1 MNENVMNQAEDF
13 DLEDLME
20 DVAEDVAE
28 DAEETEAAAT
38 TDYDLNILTDD
49 LAGGASESPN
59 AKSEE
64 SYEKNSNFNNSS
76 DYLRK
81 FSESFSTSFVLSPS
95 FSGVNV
101 SEYSQMKKQQDEKAE
116 KLIKELD
123 QNRPKPAL
131 LKKLAGK

>member
-1 MNENVMNQAEDF
+1 MSDNLNNQAEEF

-20 DVAEDVAE
+20 DVSGES
-28 DAEETEAAAT
+28 EESTESV
-38 TDYDLNILTDD
+38 DYDINILTEDVENNE
-49 LAGGASESPN
+49 GASDLSDSKD
-59 AKSEE
+59 AE
-64 SYEKNSNFNNSS
+64 SYSKNSNFNNSS

-95 FSGVNV
+95 FSGVSTSN
-101 SEYSQMKKQQDEKAE
+101 YKQMKQQQDEKTE
-116 KLIKELD
+116 KLIKELN